1 MPHEHQPGFWERCKT
16 CGEYIYKGKKFN
28 ARKETVQNEAYLGLP
43 IFRFYIKCTRCL
55 AEITFKAVLPQHGLK
70 VHVRLPLVQVLE
82 LLQAPKAKR
91 KAESWERSVGT
102 LGNRP
107 PLSGL
112 VVVKKTDPG
121 LSTRQGQASP
131 TPGPRKS
138 GKAADPAPWTPGT
151 SSLSQLG
158 AYSDSE
164 DSSGSS

>member
-1 MPHEHQPGFWERCKT
+1 MCDLGCA
-16 CGEYIYKGKKFN
+16 GEGGIWDSS
-28 ARKETVQNEAYLGLP
+28 P
-43 IFRFYIKCTRCL
+43 TRVPS
-55 AEITFKAVLPQHGLK
+55 TYP
-70 VHVRLPLVQVLE
+70 
-82 LLQAPKAKR
+82 QAPKAKR

-121 LSTRQGQASP
+121 RSTRQGQASP
-131 TPGPRKS
+131 TPGRCSGVPGSERSTSEGRQVAAAPPVLLPRAGNPRRGAREGRPLPGTLASLPGPRKS